1 MRKWIS
7 GSVITVLAAAMI
19 STTGLAA
26 MSVEQQDYVF
36 KMEIT
41 RDISTS
47 TFVIGEFTNIKQLR
61 PPAEIPVAE
70 KKKMRLAVRMRQ
82 PIVTG
87 EQKDE
92 NVQALIPPILFNR
105 ASSKLP
111 EQTWEKIWPALGKMV
126 NRSTPLQVIGYT
138 CDIGSQQ
145 VNDALAMQRA
155 TVVADLLQSHGYRV
169 AVTMGKGKQGYVSSN
184 PAMRH
189 LNRRVEIGILPQPA
203 NLEQ

>member
-1 MRKWIS
+1 MRKWIF
-7 GSVITVLAAAMI
+7 GSVITVLAAVMI
-19 STTGLAA
+19 SPTGLAA

-41 RDISTS
+41 RDISTN

-61 PPAEIPVAE
+61 PPAEIQVAE
-70 KKKMRLAVRMRQ
+70 KKKMRLAIRMRK
-82 PIVTG
+82 PVVTG
-87 EQKDE
+87 EQKIE
-92 NVQALIPPILFNR
+92 NVQALIPSILFNR

-111 EQTWEKIWPALGKMV
+111 EQTWVKICPTLGRMV
-126 NRSTPLQVIGYT
+126 SKSTPLQVIGYT
-138 CDIGSQQ
+138 CDLGSQQ
-145 VNDALAMQRA
+145 VNDALALQRA

-189 LNRRVEIGILPQPA
+189 LNRRVEISILPQPA